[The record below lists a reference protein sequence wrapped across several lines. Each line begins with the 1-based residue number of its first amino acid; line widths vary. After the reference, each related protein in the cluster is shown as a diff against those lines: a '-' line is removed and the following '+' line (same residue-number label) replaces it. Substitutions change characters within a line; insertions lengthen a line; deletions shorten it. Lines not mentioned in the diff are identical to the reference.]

1 MSNAPKPNKVQD
13 AGSGTAFTVY
23 KLAAVP
29 KVEPDAP
36 ALAES

>member
-1 MSNAPKPNKVQD
+1 VLKPNKVQV
-13 AGSGTAFTVY
+13 AGSGTGVTEY
-23 KLAAVP
+23 KVAAVP